1 MIKVFIAEDDQFLGN
16 ILKAALEKIE
26 NVEATLFLAPED
38 VIQKLYLNPDIV
50 TIDYL
55 MPGMNGIELLEKI
68 KNYDENIQCI
78 MVSGQEELNVVIDT
92 YKKGANDYV
101 IKNEGAV
108 INVENAVRN

>member
-16 ILKAALEKIE
+16 ILKASIEKIE
-26 NVEATLFLAPED
+26 NVQVTHFLDPLE
-38 VIQKLYLNPDIV
+38 VMNNLHQNPDII

-55 MPGMNGIELLEKI
+55 MPGMNGIELLVKV
-68 KNYDENIQCI
+68 KNYNEAIQCI

-101 IKNEGAV
+101 IKNESAV
-108 INVENAVRN
+108 